1 MTSEPT
7 DDEFF
12 NALNSPSQDSN
23 KSFTAYNP
31 VDNNFEG
38 WPHGTFEVVPTST
51 AEEVKD
57 SFHENSGVTFD
68 EHNAALH
75 DDNEDDALAK
85 AIAEQDLP
93 PGVSAVEQQEIMMRL
108 LTQQLRRGE
117 DAGGDVSP
125 ELEQRL
131 RE

>member
-31 VDNNFEG
+31 VDDNFEG

-57 SFHENSGVTFD
+57 SQ
-68 EHNAALH
+68 NAALH